1 MQVNERTLADLG
13 FAEIAR
19 AVGSRCQS
27 EPGKQRAM
35 ALGFLDGPDAVT
47 RSLTRI
53 EEARAL
59 LTDDFSLPLGGISD
73 LVSPVE
79 RAAKGA
85 ALEPR
90 ELIAISQML
99 FAFIRIKE
107 ALESR
112 FEQAPQLGAIAQS
125 LP

>member
-1 MQVNERTLADLG
+1 
-13 FAEIAR
+13 
-19 AVGSRCQS
+19 
-27 EPGKQRAM
+27 M

-47 RSLTRI
+47 RSLARI

-59 LTDDFSLPLGGISD
+59 LTDDDFSLPLGGISD

-99 FAFIRIKE
+99 FAFIAGGPGKDP
-107 ALESR
+107 A
-112 FEQAPQLGAIAQS
+112 
-125 LP
+125 